1 MESTGGRPIWQRRS
15 WHDSSGEG
23 RGGDEG
29 DSENEG
35 KGGEIDI
42 TSSAEGRGEGK
53 GGDEWDSSS
62 VSENGSKAGGDD
74 GR

>member
-42 TSSAEGRGEGK
+42 TSSAEGRNEDE

-62 VSENGSKAGGDD
+62 VSKGRSMAGDD
-74 GR
+74 DRR